1 MLCGEDRCSGRG
13 EDDDLEKINDK
24 IIGKIFDKNTEKNLK
39 DPLKNL
45 KKKF

>member
-1 MLCGEDRCSGRG
+1 MLCGGKWSGGWG